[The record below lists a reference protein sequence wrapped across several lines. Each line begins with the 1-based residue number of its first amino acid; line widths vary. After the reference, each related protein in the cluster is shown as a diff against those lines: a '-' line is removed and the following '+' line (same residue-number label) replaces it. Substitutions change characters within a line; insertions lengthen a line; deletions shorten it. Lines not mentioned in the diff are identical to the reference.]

1 MEDGYRIIYKADVRR
16 DTCPNQDRAVK
27 VMQHCSSSSLDVIVN
42 VMVLVIT
49 NRISKNVKTFGHN
62 RFKCY

>member
-27 VMQHCSSSSLDVIVN
+27 VMQHCSSSSLDVTVN

-49 NRISKNVKTFGHN
+49 NRISKNV
-62 RFKCY
+62 